1 MSTEPKLGFVT
12 TRAVVLALFLGFVIS
27 PVFGL
32 PDWIWID
39 SPATA
44 EGVVFYHDFDA
55 DPARLQSAHLRLV
68 TDFTNVKI
76 TINGQQAGIAEAF
89 EPVLRLDALPLL
101 LSGVNEIRLM
111 GKTTGDAPAVALQL
125 DLIDR
130 HGGREPSPLH
140 PNGRRQHLKPGS

>member
-1 MSTEPKLGFVT
+1 MA
-12 TRAVVLALFLGFVIS
+12 TRVVVLALFLGFINP

-68 TDFTNVKI
+68 TDFTSVKL

-89 EPVLRLDALPLL
+89 EPVLIEGKAIQIHAQDVQSPQPVMMMARSKESGNADSYRPGETDITARVQITFELD
-101 LSGVNEIRLM
+101 
-111 GKTTGDAPAVALQL
+111 
-125 DLIDR
+125 
-130 HGGREPSPLH
+130 
-140 PNGRRQHLKPGS
+140 